1 MKVMFNLS
9 QIDQA
14 SELWRVGFEK
24 MCKLNREG
32 AQLKAQVAGRSIGIM
47 MSFAGTAHPF
57 ALKPSWLQLK
67 DAPWSEK
74 RAALQK
80 PEFRQRLLEEKAV
93 YVGEF
98 EKFVTETYGKIFP
111 TSAGYEPDARD
122 SPCARGARKLLG
134 RTSRHG
140 TFGRERLQGMLY
152 FPLFNYSNGNL
163 DVLKTLHSSEHTLMG
178 LSDAGAHCGAI
189 CDGGM
194 PTFMLTHWTRDRE
207 DGFSL
212 EHIVSRQTQQTAAQF
227 GLFDRGMIK
236 VLRLT

>member
-1 MKVMFNLS
+1 
-9 QIDQA
+9 
-14 SELWRVGFEK
+14 
-24 MCKLNREG
+24 
-32 AQLKAQVAGRSIGIM
+32 

-80 PEFRQRLLEEKAV
+80 PEFRQRLLKEKAV

-98 EKFVTETYGKIFP
+98 EKFVTETYGKMFP
-111 TSAGYEPDARD
+111 TSAGYEPDAKD
-122 SPCARGARKLLG
+122 SLAARAARENC
-134 RTSRHG
+134 SV
-140 TFGRERLQGMLY
+140 ERLAMEHLVESDFQGMLY

-207 DGFSL
+207 DGFSGA
-212 EHIVSRQTQQTAAQF
+212 HCFRQPANRRAVWIVRS
-227 GLFDRGMIK
+227 GHD
-236 VLRLT
+236 